1 MQSKQS
7 KFKANENF
15 SRFPSFQLFSWG
27 QIVNSETS
35 EIFIFSLLSHIIKL
49 YFFVSGLFLVFGS
62 WFPYTTYLGCR
73 VKSKTRKPQKFL
85 FFLIKLYLKV
95 TFFVWSHFSGFW
107 ILSFSYYQKL
117 KEMKTFRYF
126 QIFDFRYRPQSKTW
140 KPWKFY
146 FFLYFL
152 RFCFLLFFI
161 LSFCW

>member
-85 FFLIKLYLKV
+85 FFLIKLKSYIFCLKS
-95 TFFVWSHFSGFW
+95 FFWFLDFEFLILPKIKGNENFPIFSN
-107 ILSFSYYQKL
+107 
-117 KEMKTFRYF
+117 FRF
-126 QIFDFRYRPQSKTW
+126 QV
-140 KPWKFY
+140 
-146 FFLYFL
+146 
-152 RFCFLLFFI
+152 
-161 LSFCW
+161 